1 MRAELRV
8 SLLQATLAGIALAFL
23 FLKLSSD
30 TSVTTGIPGAG
41 VVSGCVDT
49 LIWR

>member
-8 SLLQATLAGIALAFL
+8 SLLHALAGIALAFL

-30 TSVTTGIPGAG
+30 TSVTTGIPACLESCR
-41 VVSGCVDT
+41 VPSTCLWSV
-49 LIWR
+49 